1 VIVSTYHLHYV
12 EGRGDE
18 SSEGASK
25 RKTYDAELTRA
36 DLLDRVERIKSAHQA
51 RLLHSV
57 SVHHVVMGERINMTS
72 EFFDGPMRPWSSVP
86 ANRLLNRPG
95 TASERKART

>member
-1 VIVSTYHLHYV
+1 MSTYHLHYI

-36 DLLDRVERIKSAHQA
+36 DLLDRVDRIKAAHKA
-51 RLLHSV
+51 LLLHSV
-57 SVHHVVMGERINMTS
+57 SVHSVVDGERVNMTS
-72 EFFDGPMRPWSSVP
+72 EFFDGPIKPWSSVP
-86 ANRLLNRPG
+86 MNRLLNRPG